1 MAKDHERGETQDVR
15 VDPKQRASNTGDAPK
30 VDDKDLKQVEDHGSQ
45 GLRRLTQGEWSQVSK
60 WKVRH
65 VHFNLLQFE
74 EKLPRF
80 VIPRKFAPNFK
91 LSQKNCD
98 FLNYVILCL
107 SDTRRC
113 GTQQC
118 RPDKSN

>member
-15 VDPKQRASNTGDAPK
+15 VDPKQRASNTGHAPEIG
-30 VDDKDLKQVEDHGSQ
+30 DEDPKQVEDHGGQ
-45 GLRRLTQGEWSQVSK
+45 GLRRLTQGKWSQVSK

-65 VHFNLLQFE
+65 VHFTLLQFE

-113 GTQQC
+113 GIEKC
-118 RPDKSN
+118 RPDKRN